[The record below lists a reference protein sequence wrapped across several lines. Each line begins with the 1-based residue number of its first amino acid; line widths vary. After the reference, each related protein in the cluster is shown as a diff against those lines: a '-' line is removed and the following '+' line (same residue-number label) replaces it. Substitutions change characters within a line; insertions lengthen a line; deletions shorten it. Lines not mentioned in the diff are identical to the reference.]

1 MAGYVWVGL
10 GGTRMNLVGGG
21 VFLVLGAMGVVWPGV
36 GVVAGGGEAE
46 EAGGFGLS
54 FLCHFF
60 IDLRYTRQVGGGG
73 LMHRC
78 PCELRLSLGCASPC
92 GNLTPGRHFC

>member
-1 MAGYVWVGL
+1 MAGDVWNGL
-10 GGTRMNLVGGG
+10 GGMRMNLVNGG
-21 VFLVLGAMGVVWPGV
+21 VSLVLGAMGMVWPGV

-46 EAGGFGLS
+46 EAGGLVS

-78 PCELRLSLGCASPC
+78 PCELRLSLSCASPW
-92 GNLTPGRHFC
+92 